1 MLNFLQRY
9 HLVLLIVLAFMTRYV
24 TITKYDHQT
33 SKALES
39 IKISVPD
46 ELLEKLDNLR
56 HDVPRSKYIQRIIEE
71 HLRFMELS

>member
-1 MLNFLQRY
+1 
-9 HLVLLIVLAFMTRYV
+9 MTKYV
-24 TITKYDHQT
+24 MITKYDHQT

-56 HDVPRSKYIQRIIEE
+56 HDIPRIKIYSKD
-71 HLRFMELS
+71 H